1 MLRSLRRLW
10 RTRALKR
17 QIERNIQAGVGLHR
31 QEWVLAD
38 RPVTDDALAAMA
50 ARICTWCAETMA
62 RTRRPYGLDQ
72 MAVAV
77 ACAREGG
84 EPVASA
90 SFGVFRPVEFYQEG
104 GTRDRIAEFLVGL
117 DPRDLNQ
124 GAEPLR
130 FAAALFSWGDVA
142 RAVLFEETP

>member
-1 MLRSLRRLW
+1 MRVLR
-10 RTRALKR
+10 R
-17 QIERNIQAGVGLHR
+17 QIERSIQAGVGLHR
-31 QEWVLAD
+31 YEWVLAD
-38 RPVTDDALAAMA
+38 RPVTGEALKAMA
-50 ARICTWCAETMA
+50 ARICDWCAETMA

-77 ACAREGG
+77 ACARAGG

-104 GTRDRIAEFLVGL
+104 GTRDRIAEFLAGL
-117 DPRDLNQ
+117 DPQDLND
-124 GAEPLR
+124 GTEPLR

-142 RAVLFEETP
+142 RAVLFEDAD